1 MKQIMNKMV
10 RRIPAVRHSYM
21 TGAVFCGS
29 GGGPSKIKPRSSGF
43 ASFFC
48 LEFRCFWMTPWPR
61 VCKNHSFRNKRN
73 LQFLEIARFKC
84 HTLCTR
90 NEPAMFQLDLVCP
103 WPVNWRSQCLV
114 SDKISYIFW
123 KHIVVITM
131 VMTHDDGSTMAVRWK
146 KLWVS
151 GATAG
156 IVWNSG
162 WMDTVQSERNGSMDK
177 DKRTR
182 LLRLASDLLNNS
194 SRIHWSFSRFP
205 LLCYLSA

>member
-61 VCKNHSFRNKRN
+61 VCKNQSFRNKRN

-114 SDKISYIFW
+114 SDKFSSFFRSTLW
-123 KHIVVITM
+123 SERWSWLMTM
-131 VMTHDDGSTMAVRWK
+131 VQRWLWGERSCGSQGRRPSLCGILAGWTQSRANGMGRW
-146 KLWVS
+146 
-151 GATAG
+151 T
-156 IVWNSG
+156 
-162 WMDTVQSERNGSMDK
+162 
-177 DKRTR
+177 RTKEQGF
-182 LLRLASDLLNNS
+182 
-194 SRIHWSFSRFP
+194 WG
-205 LLCYLSA
+205 